1 MLAGGRKLALI
12 PRVCR
17 RAGMINVGWWQEA
30 VATPVIWLYGEERER
45 GGRYYPPTVGGEFN
59 YSICCSVSS
68 PKHYIP
74 PYTCRNIEVT
84 VCPVSYILLKGQCQE
99 LTTKFFF
106 RILTHVGLD
115 FQEIFACAKKICG
128 VIDTVESSS
137 AVSLTPW
144 SLTQR
149 CQWLYGVTYV
159 KYNFSKTY
167 SPI

>member
-1 MLAGGRKLALI
+1 
-12 PRVCR
+12 
-17 RAGMINVGWWQEA
+17 MINVGWWQEA

-115 FQEIFACAKKICG
+115 FEEIFACAKKF
-128 VIDTVESSS
+128 V
-137 AVSLTPW
+137 VSLTPW
-144 SLTQR
+144 SQAQR
-149 CQWLYGVTYV
+149 CHWHHEVWLSVVNDFMESHMLNIIFQKLILQFKETDSR
-159 KYNFSKTY
+159 NFETVFSWF
-167 SPI
+167 